1 MDKRVYKVLIVDD
14 SALFRALLRDIIDSD
29 PQLEVIGLAIDPFDA
44 REKIKKL
51 KPDVVTLDI
60 EMPKMDGV
68 QFLRNLMRLHPLP
81 VVMISTLTQHG
92 AEATL
97 EALHIGAIDY
107 FPKPTENVAEEMNAY
122 RQLVIEKVKMA
133 ATANLNG
140 VVKAKA
146 KKINVSGRKLNFNYE
161 IIGIGASTGGTEAI
175 RYLLEVLPAMMPPI
189 VITQHIKSVFSQSF
203 AKRLNRAS
211 MLQVE
216 ALCSENAPL
225 VNGRVYVAPGDHH
238 MRVQKK
244 AGHYYASPCDG
255 EPVHRHKPS
264 VDVMFSSIAQAAGSK
279 GLSILLTGMGKDGA
293 QGMLEM
299 KRAGAMTVVQDENSS
314 VVWGMPKAALKLE
327 AAQNVLPLDKI
338 AAYLINE
345 VYSRRN

>member
-1 MDKRVYKVLIVDD
+1 MFKRVYKVLIVDD
-14 SALFRALLRDIIDSD
+14 SALFRALLSEIIDSD
-29 PQLEVIGLAIDPFDA
+29 PELEVIGLAIDPYDA

-68 QFLRNLMRLHPLP
+68 QFLKNLMRLYPLP

-107 FPKPTENVAEEMNAY
+107 FPKPTQNVADEMQAY

-133 ATANLNG
+133 ATANINALLK
-140 VVKAKA
+140 VKA

-175 RYLLEVLPAMMPPI
+175 RYLLEVMPAMMPPI
-189 VITQHIKSVFSQSF
+189 VITQHIKAVFSQSF

-211 MLQVE
+211 ILQVE
-216 ALCSENAPL
+216 ALSSEMAPL
-225 VNGRVYVAPGDHH
+225 INGHVYVAPGDLH
-238 MRVQKK
+238 MKVKKK
-244 AGHYYASPCDG
+244 AGHYYCYSCDD
-255 EPVHRHKPS
+255 EAVHRHKPS
-264 VDVMFSSIAQAAGSK
+264 VDVMFSSIAKAAGSK
-279 GLSILLTGMGKDGA
+279 GLSVLLTGMGKDGA

-299 KRAGAMTVVQDENSS
+299 KEAGAMTVVQDESSS

-327 AAQNVLPLDKI
+327 AAQNILPLDKI
-338 AAYLINE
+338 AEYIISE
-345 VYSRRN
+345 VYTRRN